1 MEAME
6 LKSRLSLALEIAAE
20 AGRLT
25 LEHFCRADLV
35 VDHKSDDSPVTVA
48 DREAEAHLRLRIA
61 AAFPGDGVLGEEMGE
76 SAGESGWRWI
86 LDPIDG
92 TKSFIHGVPLYGTL
106 IGVEVEGRS
115 MIGVIHLPA
124 LEETVYAMRG
134 GGAWWA
140 RPGAAERRARVS
152 SCARLAD
159 GLFTTTSAATF
170 ERERR
175 RAVYDAL
182 QARARLTRS
191 WGDCYGYALVATGRA
206 EVMIDPRMAVWDA
219 AAMLPILEEAG
230 GTFTDWNGV
239 ARVDGG
245 EGIATNGLVLAEVLE
260 ITQGE

>member
-1 MEAME
+1 MESME
-6 LKSRLSLALEIAAE
+6 LKDRLSLALEIAAE

-25 LEHFCRADLV
+25 LAHFCRADLV

-48 DREAEAHLRLRIA
+48 DREAEAHLRRRIA

-76 SAGESGWRWI
+76 SAGASGWRWI

-106 IGVEVEGRS
+106 IGVENVGQPQL
-115 MIGVIHLPA
+115 GVIHLPA

-134 GGAWWA
+134 GGAWWS
-140 RPGAAERRARVS
+140 RPGGPERAAHVS
-152 SCARLAD
+152 SCARLAE
-159 GLFTTTSAATF
+159 GLFTTTSTATY
-170 ERERR
+170 EQGGR

-182 QARARLTRS
+182 QSRARLTRS

-206 EVMIDPRMAVWDA
+206 EVMVDPRMAVWDA

-245 EGIATNGLVLAEVLE
+245 EGIATNGLVLDDVLA
-260 ITQGE
+260 ITRGE